1 MHPTRPEPR
10 IAAGWI
16 EEGMESE
23 QQRSAASV
31 KAVEVGVAVAVFLFG
46 ALVIFDSYRIG
57 AQWGDDGPQA
67 GYFPLYV
74 GLLICFASTVIFVR
88 ALRNSALAAES
99 FVSRDELKKILTV
112 LVPTV
117 VYVSLIAYLGF
128 YVASTLYI
136 AYFMWHLGKYPWFKI
151 APVAIGVS
159 VAFFLIFETWFSVP
173 LPKGPL
179 EAALGLN

>member
-1 MHPTRPEPR
+1 
-10 IAAGWI
+10 
-16 EEGMESE
+16 MENGE
-23 QQRSAASV
+23 QGSAASV
-31 KAVEVGVAVAVFLFG
+31 KAVEIGVAVAIFLFG
-46 ALVIFDSYRIG
+46 ALVVFDSYRIG
-57 AQWGDDGPQA
+57 AKWGDDGPQA

-74 GLLICFASTVIFVR
+74 GLLICLASTAILVR
-88 ALRNSALAAES
+88 ALRNPALAAES

-117 VYVSLIAYLGF
+117 VYVALIAPLGF
-128 YVASTLYI
+128 YLASTLYI
-136 AYFMWHLGKYPWFKI
+136 AYFMWHLGKYSWVKI

-159 VAFFLIFETWFSVP
+159 VAFFLIFEIWFSVP

>member
-1 MHPTRPEPR
+1 
-10 IAAGWI
+10 
-16 EEGMESE
+16 MENGE
-23 QQRSAASV
+23 QGSAASV
-31 KAVEVGVAVAVFLFG
+31 KAVEIGVAVAIFLFG
-46 ALVIFDSYRIG
+46 ALVVFDSYRVG
-57 AQWGDDGPQA
+57 AKWGDDGPQA

-74 GLLICFASTVIFVR
+74 GLLVCLASTAILVR
-88 ALRNSALAAES
+88 AFRNSALAAES

-117 VYVSLIAYLGF
+117 VYVAVIAPLGF
-128 YVASTLYI
+128 YLASTLYI
-136 AYFMWHLGKYPWFKI
+136 AYFMWHLGKYSWVKI

>member
-1 MHPTRPEPR
+1 
-10 IAAGWI
+10 
-16 EEGMESE
+16 MEKGE
-23 QQRSAASV
+23 QGSAASV
-31 KAVEVGVAVAVFLFG
+31 KAVEIGVAVVVFLFG
-46 ALVIFDSYRIG
+46 TLVIFDSYRVG
-57 AQWGDDGPQA
+57 ARWGDDGPQA

-74 GLLICFASTVIFVR
+74 GLLICLASAAVFVR
-88 ALRNSALAAES
+88 AFRNSAIAGES

-117 VYVSLIAYLGF
+117 VYVAVIAPLGF
-128 YVASTLYI
+128 YLASTLYI
-136 AYFMWHLGKYPWFKI
+136 AYFMWHLGKYPWVRI

-159 VAFFLIFETWFSVP
+159 VAFFLIFEIWFSVP